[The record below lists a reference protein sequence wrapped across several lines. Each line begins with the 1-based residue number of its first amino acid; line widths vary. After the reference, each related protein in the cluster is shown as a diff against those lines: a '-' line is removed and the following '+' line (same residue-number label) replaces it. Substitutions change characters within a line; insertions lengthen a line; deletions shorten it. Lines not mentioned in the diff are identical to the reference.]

1 MTVVTILG
9 AGGKMGN
16 RITKPLLETKKYQLR
31 FVEKS
36 EAGQARIR
44 EAGLQV
50 MDLDEALKGTDV
62 VIFTTPDALVR
73 QISDEVVPKLD
84 PEQRFYF

>member
-44 EAGLQV
+44 KAVLQSF
-50 MDLDEALKGTDV
+50 LQR
-62 VIFTTPDALVR
+62 FTPCRHLVR
-73 QISDEVVPKLD
+73 ITHIK
-84 PEQRFYF
+84 